1 MEQTLHKDHYTK
13 KRWFDKEVSNI
24 FHNDWICIGR
34 EEEFQGVGD
43 YKLANIME
51 EHIIIIRGSDDE
63 LRGFYNFCK
72 HRGCELFDAS
82 KGELSGTIK
91 NNIRCPY
98 HSWTYDLDGKLK
110 NAPHLK
116 LNMNDTR
123 YHLSAI
129 NLRKW
134 GGFVFVS
141 LGENEILLKDYLK
154 DIPSQLKRYPLEEL
168 RSKVNIEYK
177 IKSNWKVIL
186 ENYNECYHCGPVH
199 PELCQVVPAF
209 RKNGG
214 ANLDWE
220 RGVPHREGAYTFT
233 MSGTTRRTP
242 FPGLNEDELNRH
254 KGDLLYPNLFISL
267 AADHVAVF
275 ILTAITAHKTKIECH
290 FLFEKKEVESP
301 HFDPSDAVDFW
312 HLVNQQDWAIC
323 ERVQKGMA
331 SRVHNYGIL
340 SPMEDWNLD
349 LRGYVKDRIGP
360 YIETS

>member
-1 MEQTLHKDHYTK
+1 MEETLHKDHYTK

-34 EEEFQGVGD
+34 EEEFEGVGD
-43 YKLANIME
+43 YKLANIMG

-72 HRGCELFDAS
+72 HRGCELFDSS

-110 NAPHLK
+110 NAPHLN

-134 GGFVFVS
+134 GGFVFIS
-141 LGENEILLKDYLK
+141 LSENEISLKDYLK
-154 DIPSQLKRYPLEEL
+154 DIPNQLKRYPLEEL

-186 ENYNECYHCGPVH
+186 ENYNECYHCSNIH
-199 PELCQVVPAF
+199 PELCKIVPAF
-209 RKNGG
+209 RNKGG
-214 ANLDWE
+214 SDLDWDN
-220 RGVPHREGAYTFT
+220 GVPHKEGANTFT
-233 MSGTTRRTP
+233 LSGTTNREA
-242 FPGLNEDELNRH
+242 FPELNKNEKERH
-254 KGDLLYPNLFISL
+254 FGQALYPNLLISL
-267 AADHVAVF
+267 AMDHVAVF
-275 ILTAITAHKTKIECH
+275 IVNPISPNQTNIDFSILFHPDAIND
-290 FLFEKKEVESP
+290 KE
-301 HFDPSDAVDFW
+301 FDPSDAKELWDITN
-312 HLVNQQDWAIC
+312 LQDWEIC
-323 ERVQKGMA
+323 EKVQRGMQSKA
-331 SRVHNYGIL
+331 FKQGFYAK
-340 SPMEDWNLD
+340 MEDENLD
-349 LRGYVKDRIGP
+349 VKKYVSEKLNI
-360 YIETS
+360 IAN